1 MTVKLLFFQ
10 FLFQK
15 MLKYIT
21 VKYYAGNEFAKES
34 YQATEDSAAYDVFAA
49 ETKTFLPKSV
59 DTLSLESR
67 WAIPTGFYKKLFPHS
82 EILKEHFVSID
93 PGVIDANF
101 RGIIQVLMLNRHPEK
116 AFSVCTGDRIAQV
129 VFMEKINANFH
140 RVIDQHFLG
149 RAKRGNDGFGSTGVT
164 VIKKVDDD
172 NDDNG
177 IQLTTSENNQ
187 VIINSEDNLQ
197 IIPYKSENE
206 LQKTSEEALMTINNE
221 VVVRESITI
230 DE

>member
-1 MTVKLLFFQ
+1 
-10 FLFQK
+10 

-34 YQATEDSAAYDVFAA
+34 YQATEDSAAYDMFAA

-59 DTLSLESR
+59 DTLSLELR

-82 EILKEHFVSID
+82 GILKEHFVSID

-140 RVIDQHFLG
+140 RVIDQHFSG

>member
-82 EILKEHFVSID
+82 GILKEHFVSID

>member
-59 DTLSLESR
+59 DTLSLELR

-82 EILKEHFVSID
+82 GILKEHFVSID